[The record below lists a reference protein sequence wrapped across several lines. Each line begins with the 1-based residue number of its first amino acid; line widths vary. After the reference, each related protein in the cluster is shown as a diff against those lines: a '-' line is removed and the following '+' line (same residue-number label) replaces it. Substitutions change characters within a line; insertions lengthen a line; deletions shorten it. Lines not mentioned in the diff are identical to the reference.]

1 MRHFV
6 LIFRKESYLR
16 VREKINEVL
25 KINDKS
31 NLYNIPEV
39 IGMIYVIYKDIEKIK
54 KHLGIE
60 DKNKKEE

>member
-1 MRHFV
+1 
-6 LIFRKESYLR
+6 LR